1 MSMPTVFVSHGSPML
16 ILEDRPARS
25 FLASLGQLLPRP
37 KAIVAVSA
45 HWDTDVP
52 AVSTAH
58 KPATIHDFYGFPEAL
73 YQLRY
78 DPPGAPELAERVA
91 KLTGAAHD
99 PHRGLDHGAWVP
111 AKLAWPEADIPIFQL
126 SVQPN
131 ESPAHHIAL
140 GRKLASL
147 REEGVLVMGSGSATH
162 NLRALVRGAGDDAE
176 PEPWAKAF
184 DDWLAETLEK
194 GDEPGLADYRS
205 KAPDAREAHPT
216 DEHSC
221 PSMSPLVRPARARA
235 RNWRCS
241 FIGGIRVPPTA
252 RIPAEGCRS
261 RIASAVEPER
271 LAACDGQSILRVNQI
286 TTQSPTITTTVT
298 VIMTTPRPVN
308 SISQIVCMVS

>member
-1 MSMPTVFVSHGSPML
+1 MSMPTVFLSHGSPML
-16 ILEDRPARS
+16 ILEDRPARA

-37 KAIVAVSA
+37 KAIIAVSA
-45 HWDTDVP
+45 HWDTDMP

-73 YQLRY
+73 YALRY

-126 SVQPN
+126 SVQPG

-140 GRKLASL
+140 GRKLAPL

-162 NLRALVRGAGDDAE
+162 NLRALVRGAGNDAE

-194 GDEPGLADYRS
+194 GDEAALADYRT
-205 KAPDAREAHPT
+205 KAPNAREAHPT
-216 DEHSC
+216 DEHFLPVHVAFGAAGEGAHGRALHRSFTLGNL
-221 PSMSPLVRPARARA
+221 SM
-235 RNWRCS
+235 
-241 FIGGIRVPPTA
+241 
-252 RIPAEGCRS
+252 
-261 RIASAVEPER
+261 ASYAF
-271 LAACDGQSILRVNQI
+271 D
-286 TTQSPTITTTVT
+286 
-298 VIMTTPRPVN
+298 
-308 SISQIVCMVS
+308 